1 MSRLKDKIKLLVRM
15 LNPQNLNATFGLAKI
30 QEEYLMTSRRNIK
43 CWGDGPK
50 ASILGP
56 LPLIKNDPQS
66 AEMAI

>member
-1 MSRLKDKIKLLVRM
+1 MSRLKDEIKLLVRM

-43 CWGDGPK
+43 SWGDGPK

-56 LPLIKNDPQS
+56 LPLIKNDPES
-66 AEMAI
+66 AKMAI